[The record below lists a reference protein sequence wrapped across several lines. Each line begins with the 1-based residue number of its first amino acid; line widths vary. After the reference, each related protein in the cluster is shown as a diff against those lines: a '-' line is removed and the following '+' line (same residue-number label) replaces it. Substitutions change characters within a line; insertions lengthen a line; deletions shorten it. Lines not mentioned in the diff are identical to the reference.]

1 MYREI
6 RVDNVLADEEGEEE
20 RLERGDEV
28 DLTTESESHQKKK
41 FD

>member
-20 RLERGDEV
+20 RLEQGDEV
-28 DLTTESESHQKKK
+28 DLTIESESHQKKK